1 LDTLIIDFPP
11 GTSDEPLTVS
21 QSLPGIDGVVIVTTP
36 QEVALLDSRKSI
48 NFAKTI
54 SIPVLGVVENMR
66 GYTLRG
72 TSTPNSNISVMG
84 PGGVP
89 IDCHSD
95 EDGKWEITL
104 DVFKSGGGEESSK
117 EMGVPFLGSL
127 PFDPGIVR
135 GGDDGVHR
143 IIAEPDGETAR
154 AFESIVESILEQL
167 DKGSQRTLRII

>member
-1 LDTLIIDFPP
+1 
-11 GTSDEPLTVS
+11 
-21 QSLPGIDGVVIVTTP
+21 
-36 QEVALLDSRKSI
+36 
-48 NFAKTI
+48 
-54 SIPVLGVVENMR
+54 MR

-72 TSTPNSNISVMG
+72 TSAPNSKISVMG

-95 EDGKWEITL
+95 KDGNWEITL
-104 DVFKSGGGEESSK
+104 DVFKSGGGEETSK
-117 EMGVPFLGSL
+117 EMEVPFLGSL

-154 AFESIVESILEQL
+154 AFESIVERVLEQL